1 MSAKTVVFA
10 YHDIGCAG
18 IEALLDSGYD
28 IAAVFTHA
36 DDPKENAFY
45 ASVAQ
50 LCARK
55 GIPVH
60 APEDVNHPLWVERIS
75 QLNPDY
81 LFSFYYRNLL
91 GEPLLATGRKGA
103 FNLHGSLLPRYR
115 GRAPANWVLVNGE
128 TETGVTLH
136 RMVKRADAGA
146 IVAQLRV
153 AIERSDTALSLHG
166 KLRAAAADLLRDTL
180 PDLRQGKVSETP
192 QDESKATVF
201 GRRTAADGRLD
212 WQQPAETLFNLVR
225 AVTQPYPGAFCQVG
239 EHKLIVWSAEVV
251 KGNDG
256 LAAGRVIST
265 DPLRIACGED
275 SLVINAGQRNDNGL
289 YLSGPQLANEL
300 GLVEG
305 SLLRGADA
313 RRATRRTRVLILG
326 VNGFIGNHLSERLL
340 NDERYE
346 VYGLDI
352 GSDAIERLR
361 SHPRFHF
368 VEGDIS
374 IHSEWIEYHIKKCD
388 VVLPLV
394 AIATPIEYTRNPLR
408 VFELDFEENLR
419 LVRYCVKYNKRVIFP
434 STSEV
439 YGMCED
445 PNFDEDTSNLV
456 VGPINKQRWIYSV
469 SKQLL
474 DRVIWAYG
482 QKGLNFTLFRPFN
495 WMGPRLD
502 RLDSARIG
510 SSRAIT
516 QLILNLV
523 EGTPIRLFD
532 GGAQKRCFTDIAD
545 GVEALARIIDNDND
559 ACNGQIINIGNPDN
573 EASIRQL
580 GEELLR
586 QFEAHPLRS
595 HFPPFAGFRD
605 VESKAFYGGGYQDV
619 SHRKPSIANA
629 KRLLNWEPTVE
640 MRETIG
646 NTLDFFLREA
656 MREIE
661 ARPAEEAR

>member
-18 IEALLDSGYD
+18 IEALLNSGFD

-50 LCARK
+50 LCANK

-60 APEDVNHPLWVERIS
+60 APEDANHPLWIERIAK
-75 QLNPDY
+75 LDPEY
-81 LFSFYYRNLL
+81 IFSFYYRNLL
-91 GEPLLATGRKGA
+91 SEPLLALAKKGA

-146 IVAQLRV
+146 IVAQQRV
-153 AIERSDTALSLHG
+153 AIERSDTGLTLHA
-166 KLRAAAADLLRDTL
+166 KLRTAASDLLRDTL
-180 PDLRQGKVSETP
+180 PNMLQGNITETP

-201 GRRTAADGRLD
+201 GRRTPADGKLV
-212 WQQPAETLFNLVR
+212 WAKPAEELFNLVR
-225 AVTQPYPGAFCQVG
+225 AVTRPYPGAFCAVG
-239 EHKLIVWSAEVV
+239 EHKLIVWSADVV
-251 KGNDG
+251 KGNEG
-256 LAAGRVIST
+256 QAPGRVISV
-265 DPLRIACGED
+265 DPLRIACGQD

-300 GLVEG
+300 GLVDG
-305 SLLRGADA
+305 SLLRGAESG
-313 RRATRRTRVLILG
+313 RAPRRTRVLILG

-340 NDERYE
+340 RDDRYE

-352 GSDAIERLR
+352 GSDAIDRLR
-361 SHPRFHF
+361 SHPNFHF

-408 VFELDFEENLR
+408 VFELDFEENLK

-439 YGMCED
+439 YGMCQD
-445 PNFDEDTSNLV
+445 KNFDEDSSNLI

-482 QKGLNFTLFRPFN
+482 AKGLNFTLFRPFN

-532 GGAQKRCFTDIAD
+532 GGEQKRCFTDIAD

-559 ACNGQIINIGNPDN
+559 VCNGQIINIGNPDN

-586 QFEAHPLRS
+586 QFEAHPLR
-595 HFPPFAGFRD
+595 HNFPPFAGFRD
-605 VESKAFYGGGYQDV
+605 VESKAFYGAGYQDV
-619 SHRKPSIANA
+619 EHRKPSIANA

-656 MREIE
+656 MLEI
-661 ARPAEEAR
+661 ADKK

>member
-1 MSAKTVVFA
+1 MSSNAVVFA

-18 IEALLDSGYD
+18 IEALLNAGIE

-36 DDPKENAFY
+36 DDPKENTFY
-45 ASVAQ
+45 GSVAQ

-55 GIPVH
+55 GIAVH
-60 APEDVNHPLWVERIS
+60 APEDVNHPLWVERIAK
-75 QLNPDY
+75 LNPDY

-91 GEPLLATGRKGA
+91 TEPLLAVARKGA
-103 FNLHGSLLPRYR
+103 FNLHGSLLPTYR

-128 TETGVTLH
+128 KETGVTLH
-136 RMVKRADAGA
+136 RMVKRADAGT
-146 IVAQLRV
+146 IVAQQRV
-153 AIERSDTALSLHG
+153 AIERSDTALTLHG
-166 KLRAAAADLLRDTL
+166 KLREAASSLLRDTL
-180 PDLRQGKVSETP
+180 PQLIQGKINETA

-201 GRRTAADGRLD
+201 GRRTAADGKLHWD
-212 WQQPAETLFNLVR
+212 KPAETLFNLVR
-225 AVTQPYPGAFCQVG
+225 AVTQPYPGAFCAVG

-251 KGNDG
+251 KGNEG
-256 LAAGRVIST
+256 QAPGRVISV

-275 SLVINAGQRNDNGL
+275 SLVITSGQRNDNGL
-289 YLSGPQLANEL
+289 FLSGPQLAAEL
-300 GLVEG
+300 GLVDG
-305 SLLRGADA
+305 SVLRGAESG
-313 RRATRRTRVLILG
+313 RAPRRTRVLILG

-340 NDERYE
+340 RDGKYD

-361 SHPRFHF
+361 SHPNFHY

-374 IHSEWIEYHIKKCD
+374 IHSEWIEYHVKKCD

-408 VFELDFEENLR
+408 VFELDFEENLK

-439 YGMCED
+439 YGMCQD
-445 PNFDEDTSNLV
+445 QNFDEDASNLV

-482 QKGLNFTLFRPFN
+482 AKGLNFTLFRPFN

-532 GGAQKRCFTDIAD
+532 GGEQKRCFTDIAD
-545 GVEALARIIDNDND
+545 GVEALARIVDNEND
-559 ACNGQIINIGNPDN
+559 VCNGQIINIGNPDN

-586 QFEAHPLRS
+586 QFEAHPLRAN
-595 HFPPFAGFRD
+595 FPPFAGFRD
-605 VESKAFYGGGYQDV
+605 VESKAFYGAGYQDV
-619 SHRKPSIANA
+619 EHRKPSIQNA

-640 MRETIG
+640 MSETIG

-656 MREIE
+656 MLEI
-661 ARPAEEAR
+661 ADKR

>member
-18 IEALLDSGYD
+18 IQALLDSGYD

-50 LCARK
+50 LCASK

-60 APEDVNHPLWVERIS
+60 APEDVNHPLWIERIAK
-75 QLNPDY
+75 LNPEY
-81 LFSFYYRNLL
+81 IFSFYYRNLL
-91 GEPLLATGRKGA
+91 SEQLLTTAKKGA
-103 FNLHGSLLPRYR
+103 FNLHGSLLPSYR

-128 TETGVTLH
+128 SETGVTLH

-146 IVAQLRV
+146 IVAQQRV

-166 KLRAAAADLLRDTL
+166 KLRIAATDLLRDTL
-180 PDLRQGKVSETP
+180 PAMLQGKTSETA
-192 QDESKATVF
+192 QDESQATVF
-201 GRRTAADGRLD
+201 GRRTAADGKLV
-212 WQQPAETLFNLVR
+212 WAKPAEQLFNLVR
-225 AVTQPYPGAFCQVG
+225 AVTQPYPGAFCAVG
-239 EHKLIVWSAEVV
+239 EHKLIVWSAEVA

-256 LAAGRVIST
+256 QAPGRVISV

-275 SLVINAGQRNDNGL
+275 SLVILSGQRNDNGL
-289 YLSGPQLANEL
+289 FLSGPQLASEL
-300 GLVEG
+300 GLVDG
-305 SLLRGADA
+305 SLLRGAESG
-313 RRATRRTRVLILG
+313 RAPRRTRVLILG

-340 NDERYE
+340 RDDRYE

-352 GSDAIERLR
+352 GSDAIDRLR
-361 SHPRFHF
+361 SHPHFHY

-408 VFELDFEENLR
+408 VFELDFEENLK

-439 YGMCED
+439 YGMCQD
-445 PNFDEDTSNLV
+445 KHFNEDTSNLV

-482 QKGLNFTLFRPFN
+482 VKGLNFTLFRPFN

-532 GGAQKRCFTDIAD
+532 GGEQKRCFTDIAD

-559 ACNGQIINIGNPDN
+559 VCNGQIINIGNPDN

-586 QFEAHPLRS
+586 QFEAHPLRAN
-595 HFPPFAGFRD
+595 FPPFAGFRD
-605 VESKAFYGGGYQDV
+605 VESKAFYGAGYQDV
-619 SHRKPSIANA
+619 EHRKPSIANA
-629 KRLLNWEPTVE
+629 KRLLDWTPTVE

-656 MREIE
+656 MLEI
-661 ARPAEEAR
+661 ADKR

>member
-1 MSAKTVVFA
+1 MSAKAVVFA

-18 IEALLDSGYD
+18 IESLLSSGFE

-45 ASVAQ
+45 GSVAQ
-50 LCARK
+50 LCARH
-55 GIPVH
+55 GIAVH
-60 APEDVNHPLWVERIS
+60 APEDANHPLWIERIAK
-75 QLNPDY
+75 LDPDY
-81 LFSFYYRNLL
+81 IFSFYYRNLL
-91 GEPLLATGRKGA
+91 SEALLATARKGA

-146 IVAQLRV
+146 IVAQQKV

-166 KLRAAAADLLRDTL
+166 KLRATASDLLRDTL
-180 PDLRQGKVSETP
+180 PALLQGKASETP

-201 GRRTAADGRLD
+201 GRRTPADGKLV
-212 WQQPAETLFNLVR
+212 WAKPAEELFNLVR
-225 AVTQPYPGAFCQVG
+225 AVTQPYPGAFCAVG
-239 EHKLIVWSAEVV
+239 EHKLIVWSAEVA
-251 KGNDG
+251 KGNEG
-256 LAAGRVIST
+256 LAPGRVISV

-275 SLVINAGQRNDNGL
+275 SLIINAGQRNDNGL

-300 GLVEG
+300 GLVDG
-305 SLLRGADA
+305 SVLRGAESG
-313 RRATRRTRVLILG
+313 RAPRRTRVLILG

-340 NDERYE
+340 RDDRYE

-361 SHPRFHF
+361 SHPNFHF

-408 VFELDFEENLR
+408 VFELDFEENLK

-439 YGMCED
+439 YGMCQD
-445 PNFDEDTSNLV
+445 PNFDEDSSNLV

-532 GGAQKRCFTDIAD
+532 GGEQKRCFTDIAD

-559 ACNGQIINIGNPDN
+559 VCNGQIINIGNPEN

-586 QFEAHPLRS
+586 QFEAHPLRAN
-595 HFPPFAGFRD
+595 FPPFAGFRD
-605 VESKAFYGGGYQDV
+605 IESKAFYGTGYQDV

-629 KRLLNWEPTVE
+629 KRLLDWTPTVE
-640 MRETIG
+640 MSETIG

-656 MREIE
+656 MLEI
-661 ARPAEEAR
+661 ADKR

>member
-1 MSAKTVVFA
+1 MSSNAVVFA

-18 IEALLDSGYD
+18 IEALLDAGIE
-28 IAAVFTHA
+28 IAAAFTHA
-36 DDPKENAFY
+36 DDPKENIFY
-45 ASVAQ
+45 GSVAQ

-55 GIPVH
+55 GIAVH
-60 APEDVNHPLWVERIS
+60 APEDVNHPLWIERIAK
-75 QLNPDY
+75 LNPDY

-91 GEPLLATGRKGA
+91 SEALLATASKGA
-103 FNLHGSLLPRYR
+103 FNLHGSLLPTYR

-128 TETGVTLH
+128 KETGVTLH

-146 IVAQLRV
+146 IVAQQRV
-153 AIERSDTALSLHG
+153 AIERSDTALTLHG
-166 KLRAAAADLLRDTL
+166 KLREAASSLLRDTL
-180 PDLRQGKVSETP
+180 PQLIQGKINETA

-201 GRRTAADGRLD
+201 GRRTAADGKLLWD
-212 WQQPAETLFNLVR
+212 KPAETLFNLVR
-225 AVTQPYPGAFCQVG
+225 AVTQPYPGAFCAVG

-251 KGNDG
+251 KGNEG
-256 LAAGRVIST
+256 QAPGRVISI

-275 SLVINAGQRNDNGL
+275 SLVITSGQRNDNGL
-289 YLSGPQLANEL
+289 FLSGAQLAAEL
-300 GLVEG
+300 GLVDG
-305 SLLRGADA
+305 SVLRGAESG
-313 RRATRRTRVLILG
+313 RAPRRTRVLILG

-340 NDERYE
+340 RDGKYD

-361 SHPRFHF
+361 SHPNFHY

-374 IHSEWIEYHIKKCD
+374 IHSEWIEYHVKKCD

-408 VFELDFEENLR
+408 VFELDFEENLK

-439 YGMCED
+439 YGMCQD
-445 PNFDEDTSNLV
+445 RNFDEDTSNLV
-456 VGPINKQRWIYSV
+456 VGPINKQRWIYSI

-482 QKGLNFTLFRPFN
+482 AKGLNFTLFRPFN
-495 WMGPRLD
+495 WIGPRLD
-502 RLDSARIG
+502 RLGSARIG

-532 GGAQKRCFTDIAD
+532 GGEQKRCFTDIAD
-545 GVEALARIIDNDND
+545 GVEALARIVDNEND
-559 ACNGQIINIGNPDN
+559 VCNGQIINIGNPDN

-586 QFEAHPLRS
+586 QFEAHPLRAN
-595 HFPPFAGFRD
+595 FPPFAGFRD
-605 VESKAFYGGGYQDV
+605 VESKAFYGAGYQDV
-619 SHRKPSIANA
+619 VHRKPSIQNA

-640 MRETIG
+640 MSETIG

-656 MREIE
+656 MLEI
-661 ARPAEEAR
+661 ADKR

>member
-1 MSAKTVVFA
+1 MSAKAVVFA

-18 IEALLDSGYD
+18 IESLLSSGFE

-45 ASVAQ
+45 GSVAQ
-50 LCARK
+50 LCARH
-55 GIPVH
+55 GIAVH
-60 APEDVNHPLWVERIS
+60 APEDANHPLWIERIAK
-75 QLNPDY
+75 LDPDY
-81 LFSFYYRNLL
+81 IFSFYYRNLL
-91 GEPLLATGRKGA
+91 SEALLATARKGA

-146 IVAQLRV
+146 IVAQRKV

-166 KLRAAAADLLRDTL
+166 KLRTAAAELLRDTL
-180 PDLRQGKVSETP
+180 PALLQGKVSETP

-201 GRRTAADGRLD
+201 GRRTPADGKLVWAR
-212 WQQPAETLFNLVR
+212 PAEELFNLVR
-225 AVTQPYPGAFCQVG
+225 AVTQPYPGAFCAVG
-239 EHKLIVWSAEVV
+239 EHKLIVWSAEVA
-251 KGNDG
+251 KGNEG
-256 LAAGRVIST
+256 LAPGRVISV
-265 DPLRIACGED
+265 DPLRIACGQD
-275 SLVINAGQRNDNGL
+275 SLIINAGQRNDNGL

-300 GLVEG
+300 GLVDG
-305 SLLRGADA
+305 SVLRGAESG
-313 RRATRRTRVLILG
+313 RAPRRTRVLILG

-340 NDERYE
+340 RDDRYE

-361 SHPRFHF
+361 SHPNFHF

-408 VFELDFEENLR
+408 VFELDFEENLK

-439 YGMCED
+439 YGMCQD
-445 PNFDEDTSNLV
+445 NNFDEDNSNLV

-532 GGAQKRCFTDIAD
+532 GGEQKRCFTDIAD

-559 ACNGQIINIGNPDN
+559 VCNGQIINIGNPEN

-586 QFEAHPLRS
+586 QFEAHPLRAN
-595 HFPPFAGFRD
+595 FPPFAGFRD
-605 VESKAFYGGGYQDV
+605 IESKAFYGTGYQDV

-629 KRLLNWEPTVE
+629 KRLLDWTPTVE
-640 MRETIG
+640 MSETIG

-656 MREIE
+656 MLEI
-661 ARPAEEAR
+661 ADKR